1 MLSSP
6 LAPGA
11 DLCPLEPWQAEEFAA
26 YLAAH
31 REHLAPWL
39 PWATT
44 ITDAEKARA
53 YLQRYAD
60 AQRADTG
67 RFFAIRLDGALV
79 GGTLF
84 RVFDTHSGVCELGV
98 WLSPDAQGRGLVTA
112 AARKMID
119 WAFGARGMSRVEWRA
134 SVDNHRSAA
143 VAERLGMTHEGVL
156 RRSFVVNGVR
166 QDMAV
171 WSLLADEWDGRGGKA
186 A

>member
-1 MLSSP
+1 MLSSS

-26 YLAAH
+26 YVAAH
-31 REHLAPWL
+31 QEHLAPWL
-39 PWATT
+39 PWATDVT
-44 ITDAEKARA
+44 NTDGARA
-53 YLQRYAD
+53 FLQRYAD
-60 AQRADTG
+60 AQRDDRG
-67 RFFAIRLDGALV
+67 RLFAIRLDGALV

-84 RVFDTHSGVCELGV
+84 RVFDVRSGVCELGV
-98 WLSPDAQGRGLVTA
+98 WISPEAQGRGLVTA

-119 WAFGARGMSRVEWRA
+119 WAFGARGMARVEWRA

-143 VAERLGMTHEGVL
+143 VAKRLGMTHEGVL
-156 RRSFVVNGVR
+156 RQSFPVDGVR

-171 WSLLADEWDGRGGKA
+171 WSLLATEWA